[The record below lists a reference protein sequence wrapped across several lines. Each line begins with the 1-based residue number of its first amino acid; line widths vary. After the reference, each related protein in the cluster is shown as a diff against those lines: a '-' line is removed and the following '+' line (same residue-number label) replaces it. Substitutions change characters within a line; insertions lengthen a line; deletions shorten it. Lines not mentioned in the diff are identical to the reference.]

1 MWCGEV
7 QLGTKCMHTYVHII
21 IYIYYSVIIFITVLT
36 GNVHTYV
43 RAKVPSSGSH
53 FAVKFL

>member
-1 MWCGEV
+1 MRCGEV

-21 IYIYYSVIIFITVLT
+21 IYIHYSVNWKCTHI
-36 GNVHTYV
+36 H
-43 RAKVPSSGSH
+43 AKVPSSGSH

>member
-1 MWCGEV
+1 MVWEV

-21 IYIYYSVIIFITVLT
+21 IYIHYSVIIFITV
-36 GNVHTYV
+36 H
-43 RAKVPSSGSH
+43 AKVPSSGSH